1 MEQKNNTLL
10 FYTLLYFVFLYLPVL
25 FLPLFSFND
34 SNFMSFPL
42 SGFTTEHYEEMWKST
57 NLHKALWASVKV
69 GVVASVVSTTIA
81 LFAAKAFARYK
92 FRGENIS
99 YGAIMMPFLIP
110 EIILAVSILVI
121 WLSLGFKLGL
131 VPVTLGHILFCTPFA
146 MLILIARIEGFD
158 FSLEE
163 ASRDLGENAWGT
175 FYRVSL
181 PLYLP
186 GIIPSLLLSF
196 IISFDE
202 FILAFFLTGSDAT
215 LPMYMWGQMRF
226 IQKLPH
232 VLALGAVIIVFTT
245 LIVLLAFWLRNIGQ
259 GKDKAGLGIKIH
271 EQFFY
276 TDKSDI

>member
-1 MEQKNNTLL
+1 MNEKNNSLL
-10 FYTLLYFVFLYLPVL
+10 VYTLIYFAFLYIPVL
-25 FLPLFSFND
+25 FLPIFSFND
-34 SNFMSFPL
+34 ANYMSFPL
-42 SGFTTEHYEEMWKST
+42 AGFTTDHYEEMWSKR

-69 GVVASVVSTTIA
+69 GVVASVVSTAIA
-81 LFAAKAFARYK
+81 LLAAKAFVRYK
-92 FRGENIS
+92 FRGQNVS

-110 EIILAVSILVI
+110 EIILAVSILII
-121 WLSLGFKLGL
+121 WINLGFPLGL
-131 VPVTLGHILFCTPFA
+131 VPVTIGHILFCTPFA

-186 GIIPSLLLSF
+186 GIIAALLLSF

-202 FILAFFLTGSDAT
+202 FILAFFLSGSDAT
-215 LPMYMWGQMRF
+215 LPMYMWNQMRF
-226 IQKLPH
+226 VKKLPH

-245 LIVLLAFWLRNIGQ
+245 FIVLLAFWLRNVGQ
-259 GKDKAGLGIKIH
+259 GKEKKDIAIKL
-271 EQFFY
+271 
-276 TDKSDI
+276 

>member
-10 FYTLLYFVFLYLPVL
+10 IYTLLYFAFLYVPVL

-34 SNFMSFPL
+34 GNYMSSPL
-42 SGFTTEHYEEMWKST
+42 TGFTTEHYEEMWSKS
-57 NLHKALWASVKV
+57 NLHNALWASIKV
-69 GVVASVVSTTIA
+69 GVVASIVSTTIA

-92 FRGENIS
+92 FRGQNIS

-110 EIILAVSILVI
+110 EIILAVSLLII
-121 WLSLGFKLGL
+121 WLALGFKLGL

-175 FYRVSL
+175 FFRVSL

-186 GIIPSLLLSF
+186 GIIASLLLSF

-202 FILAFFLTGSDAT
+202 FVLAFFLTGSDAT
-215 LPMYMWGQMRF
+215 LPMYMWAQMRF
-226 IQKLPH
+226 VQKLPH

-245 LIVLLAFWLRNIGQ
+245 IIVLLAFWLRNLGQ
-259 GKDKAGLGIKIH
+259 GKKKAEFGINIH
-271 EQFFY
+271 E
-276 TDKSDI
+276 

>member
-1 MEQKNNTLL
+1 MEQKNNSLL
-10 FYTLLYFVFLYLPVL
+10 VYTIFYFLFLYIPVL

-34 SNFMSFPL
+34 SNYMSFPL
-42 SGFTTEHYEEMWKST
+42 SGFTFRHYEDMWSKAPVFR
-57 NLHKALWASVKV
+57 ALWVSIKV
-69 GVVASVVSTTIA
+69 GVIASVVSTIIA
-81 LFAAKAFARYK
+81 LMAAKAFTKYK
-92 FRGENIS
+92 FIGSRVS
-99 YGAIMMPFLIP
+99 YGAVLLPFLIP
-110 EIILAVSILVI
+110 EIILAVSLIVI

-131 VPVTLGHILFCTPFA
+131 VPVTIGHILFCTPFC
-146 MLILIARIEGFD
+146 MLILISRIEGFD
-158 FSLEE
+158 SSLEE

-186 GIIPSLLLSF
+186 GIIASLLLSF

-245 LIVLLAFWLRNIGQ
+245 MIVLLAFWLRNIGQ
-259 GKDKAGLGIKIH
+259 GKDKAELGIKIH
-271 EQFFY
+271 E
-276 TDKSDI
+276 

>member
-1 MEQKNNTLL
+1 MEQKNNALL
-10 FYTLLYFVFLYLPVL
+10 IYTLLYFAFLYVPVL

-34 SNFMSFPL
+34 GNYMSFPL
-42 SGFTTEHYEEMWKST
+42 TGFTTEHYEEMWSKS
-57 NLHKALWASVKV
+57 NLHNALWASIKV
-69 GVVASVVSTTIA
+69 GVVASIVSTTIA

-92 FRGENIS
+92 FRGQNIS

-110 EIILAVSILVI
+110 EIILAVSLLII
-121 WLSLGFKLGL
+121 WLALGFKLGL

-175 FYRVSL
+175 FFRVSL

-186 GIIPSLLLSF
+186 GIIASLLLSF

-202 FILAFFLTGSDAT
+202 FVLAFFLTGSDAT
-215 LPMYMWGQMRF
+215 LPMY
-226 IQKLPH
+226 LS
-232 VLALGAVIIVFTT
+232 
-245 LIVLLAFWLRNIGQ
+245 LIHI
-259 GKDKAGLGIKIH
+259 
-271 EQFFY
+271 
-276 TDKSDI
+276 

>member
-1 MEQKNNTLL
+1 MEQKNNALL
-10 FYTLLYFVFLYLPVL
+10 IYTLLYFAFLYVPVL

-34 SNFMSFPL
+34 GNYMSFPL
-42 SGFTTEHYEEMWKST
+42 TGFTTEHYEEMWSKS
-57 NLHKALWASVKV
+57 NLHNALWASIKV
-69 GVVASVVSTTIA
+69 GVVASIVSTTIA

-92 FRGENIS
+92 FRGQNIS

-110 EIILAVSILVI
+110 EIILAVSLLII
-121 WLSLGFKLGL
+121 WLAFGFKLGL

-175 FYRVSL
+175 FFRVSL

-186 GIIPSLLLSF
+186 GIVASLLLSF

-202 FILAFFLTGSDAT
+202 FVLAFFLTGSDAT
-215 LPMYMWGQMRF
+215 LPMYMWAQMRF
-226 IQKLPH
+226 VQKLPH

-245 LIVLLAFWLRNIGQ
+245 LIVLLAFWLRNLGQ
-259 GKDKAGLGIKIH
+259 GKKKAEFGINIH
-271 EQFFY
+271 E
-276 TDKSDI
+276 

>member
-10 FYTLLYFVFLYLPVL
+10 IYTLLYFAFLYVPVL

-34 SNFMSFPL
+34 GNYMSFPL
-42 SGFTTEHYEEMWKST
+42 TGFTTEHYEEMWSKS
-57 NLHKALWASVKV
+57 NLHNALWASIKV
-69 GVVASVVSTTIA
+69 GVVASIVSTTIA

-92 FRGENIS
+92 FRGQNIS

-110 EIILAVSILVI
+110 EIILAVSLLII
-121 WLSLGFKLGL
+121 WLALGFKLGL
-131 VPVTLGHILFCTPFA
+131 VPVTLGHILCCTPFA

-175 FYRVSL
+175 FFRVSL

-186 GIIPSLLLSF
+186 GIIASLLLSF

-202 FILAFFLTGSDAT
+202 FVLAFFLTGSDAT
-215 LPMYMWGQMRF
+215 LPMYMWAQMRF
-226 IQKLPH
+226 VQKLPH

-245 LIVLLAFWLRNIGQ
+245 LIVLLAFWLRNLGQ
-259 GKDKAGLGIKIH
+259 GKKKAEFGINIH
-271 EQFFY
+271 E
-276 TDKSDI
+276 

>member
-1 MEQKNNTLL
+1 MNEKNNSLL
-10 FYTLLYFVFLYLPVL
+10 VYTLIYFGFLYIPVL
-25 FLPLFSFND
+25 FLPIFSFND
-34 SNFMSFPL
+34 ANYMSFPL
-42 SGFTTEHYEEMWKST
+42 AGFTTDHYEEMWSKR

-69 GVVASVVSTTIA
+69 GVVASVVSTAIA
-81 LFAAKAFARYK
+81 LLAAKAFVRYK
-92 FRGENIS
+92 FRGQNVS

-110 EIILAVSILVI
+110 EIILAVSILII
-121 WLSLGFKLGL
+121 WINLGFPLGL
-131 VPVTLGHILFCTPFA
+131 VPVTIGHILFCTPFA

-186 GIIPSLLLSF
+186 GIIAALLLSF

-202 FILAFFLTGSDAT
+202 FILAFFLSGSDAT
-215 LPMYMWGQMRF
+215 LPMYMWNQMRF
-226 IQKLPH
+226 VKKLPH

-245 LIVLLAFWLRNIGQ
+245 FIVLLAFWLRNVGQ
-259 GKDKAGLGIKIH
+259 GKEKQDICLL
-271 EQFFY
+271 Y
-276 TDKSDI
+276 TSDAADES

>member
-1 MEQKNNTLL
+1 MKKC
-10 FYTLLYFVFLYLPVL
+10 V
-25 FLPLFSFND
+25 
-34 SNFMSFPL
+34 
-42 SGFTTEHYEEMWKST
+42 KR
-57 NLHKALWASVKV
+57 NLHNALWASIKV

-92 FRGENIS
+92 FRGQNIS

-110 EIILAVSILVI
+110 EIILAVSILII

-131 VPVTLGHILFCTPFA
+131 VPVTIGHILFCTPFA

-186 GIIPSLLLSF
+186 GIIASLLLSF

-202 FILAFFLTGSDAT
+202 FVLAFFLTGSDAT
-215 LPMYMWGQMRF
+215 LPMYMGSNEVYSE
-226 IQKLPH
+226 I
-232 VLALGAVIIVFTT
+232 TT
-245 LIVLLAFWLRNIGQ
+245 CFRTWSCYNCIYYFYSFASILVEEPWTRKR
-259 GKDKAGLGIKIH
+259 KDRVWNK
-271 EQFFY
+271 Y
-276 TDKSDI
+276 T

>member
-10 FYTLLYFVFLYLPVL
+10 IYTLLYFAFLYVPVL

-34 SNFMSFPL
+34 GNYMSFPL
-42 SGFTTEHYEEMWKST
+42 TGFTTEHYEEMWSKS
-57 NLHKALWASVKV
+57 NLHNALWASIKV
-69 GVVASVVSTTIA
+69 GVVASIVSTAIA

-92 FRGENIS
+92 FRGQNIS

-110 EIILAVSILVI
+110 EIILAVSLLII
-121 WLSLGFKLGL
+121 WLALGFKLGL

-175 FYRVSL
+175 FFRVSL
-181 PLYLP
+181 PFYLP
-186 GIIPSLLLSF
+186 GIVASLLLSF

-202 FILAFFLTGSDAT
+202 FVLAFFLTGSDAT
-215 LPMYMWGQMRF
+215 LPMYMWAQMRF

-245 LIVLLAFWLRNIGQ
+245 LIVLLAFWLRNLGQ
-259 GKDKAGLGIKIH
+259 GKKKAEFGINIH
-271 EQFFY
+271 E
-276 TDKSDI
+276 

>member
-10 FYTLLYFVFLYLPVL
+10 IYTLLYFAFLYIPVL
-25 FLPLFSFND
+25 FLPIFSFND
-34 SNFMSFPL
+34 ANYMSFPL
-42 SGFTTEHYEEMWKST
+42 SGFTTEHYEEMWSKT

-92 FRGENIS
+92 FRGQNIS
-99 YGAIMMPFLIP
+99 YGAIMIPFLIP
-110 EIILAVSILVI
+110 EIILAVAILVI

-186 GIIPSLLLSF
+186 GIIAALLLSF

-202 FILAFFLTGSDAT
+202 FVLAFFLTGSDAT
-215 LPMYMWGQMRF
+215 LPMYMWAQMRF

-245 LIVLLAFWLRNIGQ
+245 FRGLLAFWLRNLGQ
-259 GKDKAGLGIKIH
+259 GKEKAEFGIKIH
-271 EQFFY
+271 ECIFH
-276 TDKSDI
+276 TDK

>member
-10 FYTLLYFVFLYLPVL
+10 IYTLLYFAFLYVPVL

-34 SNFMSFPL
+34 GNYMSFPL
-42 SGFTTEHYEEMWKST
+42 TGFTTEHYEEMCSKS
-57 NLHKALWASVKV
+57 NLHNALWASIKV
-69 GVVASVVSTTIA
+69 GVVASIVSTTIA

-92 FRGENIS
+92 FRGQNIS

-110 EIILAVSILVI
+110 EIILAVSLLII
-121 WLSLGFKLGL
+121 WLALGFKLGL

-175 FYRVSL
+175 FFRVSL

-186 GIIPSLLLSF
+186 GIIASLLLSF

-202 FILAFFLTGSDAT
+202 FVLAFFLTGSDAT
-215 LPMYMWGQMRF
+215 LPMYMWAQMRF
-226 IQKLPH
+226 VQKLPH

-245 LIVLLAFWLRNIGQ
+245 LIVLLAFWLRNLGQ
-259 GKDKAGLGIKIH
+259 GKKKAEFGINIH
-271 EQFFY
+271 E
-276 TDKSDI
+276 

>member
-69 GVVASVVSTTIA
+69 GVVASVFSTTIA

-131 VPVTLGHILFCTPFA
+131 VQVTLGD
-146 MLILIARIEGFD
+146 R
-158 FSLEE
+158 
-163 ASRDLGENAWGT
+163 
-175 FYRVSL
+175 
-181 PLYLP
+181 
-186 GIIPSLLLSF
+186 
-196 IISFDE
+196 
-202 FILAFFLTGSDAT
+202 
-215 LPMYMWGQMRF
+215 
-226 IQKLPH
+226 
-232 VLALGAVIIVFTT
+232 
-245 LIVLLAFWLRNIGQ
+245 
-259 GKDKAGLGIKIH
+259 
-271 EQFFY
+271 
-276 TDKSDI
+276 KSVV

>member
-10 FYTLLYFVFLYLPVL
+10 IYTLLYFAFLYVPVL

-34 SNFMSFPL
+34 GNYMSFPL
-42 SGFTTEHYEEMWKST
+42 TGFTTEHYEEMWSKS
-57 NLHKALWASVKV
+57 NLHNALWASIKV
-69 GVVASVVSTTIA
+69 GVVASIVSTTIA

-92 FRGENIS
+92 FRGQNIS

-110 EIILAVSILVI
+110 EIILAVSLLII
-121 WLSLGFKLGL
+121 WLALGFKLGL

-175 FYRVSL
+175 FFRVSL

-186 GIIPSLLLSF
+186 GIIASLLLSF

-202 FILAFFLTGSDAT
+202 FVLAFFLTGSDAT
-215 LPMYMWGQMRF
+215 LPMYMWAQMRF
-226 IQKLPH
+226 VQKLPH

-245 LIVLLAFWLRNIGQ
+245 FIVLLAFWLRNVGQ
-259 GKDKAGLGIKIH
+259 GKAKK
-271 EQFFY
+271 
-276 TDKSDI
+276 DIAMKL

>member
-1 MEQKNNTLL
+1 MEKKNNTLL
-10 FYTLLYFVFLYLPVL
+10 VYTLLYFAFLYIPVL
-25 FLPLFSFND
+25 FLPIFSFND
-34 SNFMSFPL
+34 VNYMSFPL
-42 SGFTTEHYEEMWKST
+42 SGFTTEHYEEMWSKT
-57 NLHKALWASVKV
+57 NLHKALWASIKV

-92 FRGENIS
+92 FRGQNIS
-99 YGAIMMPFLIP
+99 YGAIMIHFLIP
-110 EIILAVSILVI
+110 EIILAVAILVI

-186 GIIPSLLLSF
+186 GIIASLLLSF

-202 FILAFFLTGSDAT
+202 FVLAFFLTGSDAT
-215 LPMYMWGQMRF
+215 LPMYMWAQMRF

-245 LIVLLAFWLRNIGQ
+245 FIVLLAFWLRNLGQ
-259 GKDKAGLGIKIH
+259 GKEKAEFGIKIH
-271 EQFFY
+271 E
-276 TDKSDI
+276 